1 MSHIKLTSLLSENI
15 EVADLTKLEHASRAF
30 AEMLVK
36 DNIIGSRHVDLTS
49 SDVASNQYIEDIAE
63 VVRNE
68 VIKWKDMVNARG
80 AR

>member
-15 EVADLTKLEHASRAF
+15 EVADLKKLEYASRAF
-30 AEMLVK
+30 AEALIK
-36 DNIIGSRHVDLTS
+36 DNIIESRHVDLTS
-49 SDVASNQYIEDIAE
+49 SDVATHQYIEDIAE